1 MERQPAVSNLV
12 AEILLRFVKPV
23 AAVLLGA
30 LVFLVALALGEPAS
44 VPLALLS
51 WLSASAFILL
61 VQESPL

>member
-1 MERQPAVSNLV
+1 MSNLV

-23 AAVLLGA
+23 AGVLLGA
-30 LVFLVALALGEPAS
+30 LVFLIALALGEPAS